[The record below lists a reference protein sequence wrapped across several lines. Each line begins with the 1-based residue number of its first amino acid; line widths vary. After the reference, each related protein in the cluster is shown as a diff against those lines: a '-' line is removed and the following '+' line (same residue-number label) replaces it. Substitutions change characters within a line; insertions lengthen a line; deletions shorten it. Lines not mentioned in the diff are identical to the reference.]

1 MSFMTADAPE
11 PLSNP
16 LDVMEDIVRSNE
28 WLFDRSSEEEL
39 LVEMSGRW
47 CDYRMFFVW
56 RDDVKAL
63 YYTCSLDIKVVPKKR
78 GEITELLSLINER
91 MWFGHFELC
100 SDSNTP
106 MFRHTM
112 LTRGWSGA
120 SVEQLEDLVE
130 IAVAECERFY
140 PAFQYVHWAGY
151 NASQAIEATMLD
163 PIGEA

>member
-1 MSFMTADAPE
+1 MTFMTAEDFDSY
-11 PLSNP
+11 SNP
-16 LDVMEDIVRSNE
+16 LDTMEDIVRSNE
-28 WLFDRSSEEEL
+28 WLFDRSSEDEM

-56 RDDVKAL
+56 RSEVKAL
-63 YYTCSLDIKVVPKKR
+63 YFTCSLDMKVVPEKR
-78 GEITELLSLINER
+78 TEINELLSQVNER

-100 SDSNTP
+100 SEAGTP

-112 LTRGWSGA
+112 LTRGWSGVSA
-120 SVEQLEDLVE
+120 EQLEDLVE
-130 IAVAECERFY
+130 IAINECERFY
-140 PAFQYVHWAGY
+140 PAFQYVLWAGY

>member
-1 MSFMTADAPE
+1 MAFMTAHDRD
-11 PLSNP
+11 SSDNP

-28 WLFDRSSEEEL
+28 WLFDRSSEYEL

-56 RDDVKAL
+56 RDEVKAL
-63 YYTCSLDIKVVPKKR
+63 YFTCSLDMKVIPEKR
-78 GEITELLSLINER
+78 REINELLSQVNER

-100 SDSNTP
+100 SESGTP

-112 LTRGWSGA
+112 LTRGWNHVTA
-120 SVEQLEDLVE
+120 EQLEDLVE
-130 IAVAECERFY
+130 IAVGECERFY
-140 PAFQYVHWAGY
+140 PAFQYVLWAGY
-151 NASQAIEATMLD
+151 DAQQAIEATMLD

>member
-1 MSFMTADAPE
+1 MAFMTAEEHDF
-11 PLSNP
+11 SNNP

-56 RDDVKAL
+56 RNEGKAPH
-63 YYTCSLDIKVVPKKR
+63 YTCWLDMKVVPEKR
-78 GEITELLSLINER
+78 REISELLSQINER

-100 SDSNTP
+100 SEAGTP

-112 LTRGWSGA
+112 LTRGWNGV

-130 IAVAECERFY
+130 IAVNECERFY
-140 PAFQYVHWAGY
+140 PAFQYVLWAGY
-151 NASQAIEATMLD
+151 NAHQAIEATMLD

>member
-1 MSFMTADAPE
+1 MTFVTAEDYG
-11 PLSNP
+11 STDNP
-16 LDVMEDIVRSNE
+16 LDIMEDIVRTNE
-28 WLFDRSSEEEL
+28 WLFDRSSEHEL

-56 RDDVKAL
+56 RDEVKAL
-63 YYTCSLDIKVVPKKR
+63 YFTCSLDMKVIREKR
-78 GEITELLSLINER
+78 REITELLSQINER

-100 SDSNTP
+100 SEAGTP

-112 LTRGWSGA
+112 LTRGWN
-120 SVEQLEDLVE
+120 SVTAEQLEDLVE

-140 PAFQYVHWAGY
+140 PSFQYVLWAGY
-151 NASQAIEATMLD
+151 NAQQAIEATMLD